1 MYKQFIGIDVSKLT
15 FDVCIY
21 GSTAHR
27 KFANDQ
33 SGFQLFFQ
41 WIRKLS
47 APESMDNVLICFE
60 HTGMYSLTLA
70 LYLEESQCV
79 FAMIS
84 PLEIKRSLGIVRG
97 KNDKVDARRIAE
109 YAYEKREKITPTKL
123 PSKAILQLHPLL
135 TLRDRLART
144 RAGYVATRTEQKR
157 FLVKQDLP
165 DLFDVYNDLI
175 ACLTKQ
181 IKQLEKAIKDII
193 RKDDDIRNTFQ
204 LITAIKGVG
213 FLVGTYLI
221 VYTHNFT
228 KFENWRKFACYAG
241 VAPFD
246 HTSGT
251 SIRGK
256 TQVSNLAN
264 KQMKKMLHLA
274 ALSASHTD
282 IEMIAYYT
290 RRVNDG
296 KSKMCALNIIR
307 NKLLA
312 RVFAVAKRGT
322 AYVQFVEQAA

>member
-1 MYKQFIGIDVSKLT
+1 MYKEFIGIDVSKLT

-27 KFANDQ
+27 KFTNDQ

-47 APESMDNVLICFE
+47 TPESMDSVLICFE

-70 LYLEESQCV
+70 LYLEESKCV

-97 KNDKVDARRIAE
+97 KNDIVDARRIAE

-157 FLVKQDLP
+157 FLAKQDLP

-175 ACLTKQ
+175 ASLTKQ

-213 FLVGTYLI
+213 FL
-221 VYTHNFT
+221 T

-282 IEMIAYYT
+282 IEMITYYT

-322 AYVQFVEQAA
+322 AYVPFVTQAA